1 MLRPVFSIEG
11 DVEKDCFGAFRSTWS
26 TLKGNSGDSG
36 DGEELDLEEFFSY
49 SYLQKQKTKK
59 IWLDPHSAQLI
70 SHKRGAT

>member
-1 MLRPVFSIEG
+1 MFSIKG
-11 DVEKDCFGAFRSTWS
+11 DVEKDRFGAFRSTWAA
-26 TLKGNSGDSG
+26 LEGDSGDSG
-36 DGEELDLEEFFSY
+36 DGKELDLEEIFSY